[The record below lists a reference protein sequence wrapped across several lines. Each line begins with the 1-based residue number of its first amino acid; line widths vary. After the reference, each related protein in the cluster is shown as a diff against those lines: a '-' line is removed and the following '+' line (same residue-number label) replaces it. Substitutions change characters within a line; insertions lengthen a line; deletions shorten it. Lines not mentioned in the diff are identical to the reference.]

1 MLNFFGFNKPTI
13 IDKATLI
20 QILDETISPSLE
32 KNGLVRTGNY
42 QWHETTLKQIRCG
55 FSYMHLKGAAGT
67 FSWGVNLDFVPL
79 VINSKIVYHKS
90 AKNYLHHLFE
100 WPDEYANSFY
110 GGELNGGV
118 TTHFG
123 AKKAKHSILRLF
135 DQYEEKIMAW
145 YNRNSTLEAL
155 IQTAEQQLV
164 EGKHYKHHTPGANYT
179 LAFLYAKTKRLDRA
193 IELFDR
199 LPATK
204 FDNNLE
210 LKEKVR
216 KKNFYLQQIANKR

>member
-1 MLNFFGFNKPTI
+1 MLNFFGFNKPAI

-20 QILDETISPSLE
+20 QILDETISPRLE

-42 QWHETTLKQIRCG
+42 QWHETTVKQIRCG

-79 VINSKIVYHKS
+79 VINGKIVYHKS

-123 AKKAKHSILRLF
+123 AKKARHAIVRLF
-135 DQYEEKIMAW
+135 NQYEEKIMAW

-155 IQTAEQQLV
+155 IQTAELQLT
-164 EGKHYKHHTPGANYT
+164 EGQHYNLQTPGARYI
-179 LAFLYAKTKRLDRA
+179 LPFLYAKTKQKDSA
-193 IELFDR
+193 IDFFDR
-199 LPATK
+199 LPDTK
-204 FDNNLE
+204 FGNNAE
-210 LKEKVR
+210 LRNIVKEKLLLLTVDTE
-216 KKNFYLQQIANKR
+216 